1 MAFKFKS
8 SGVKI
13 DSPQIQNVQYVAS
26 PIGIKTPMELGT
38 DRSGIFAMHFDV
50 GDQIADNFRNLLL
63 TNKGDRLGRTD
74 FGANLRALV
83 SELSN
88 SPDFESKAMSQIS
101 ESVRKYMPFIDLESF
116 SAVPDQSASN
126 PGLAKVDVRIVYNVQ
141 RLGIRKKQIV
151 VSIYAIG

>member
-13 DSPQIQNVQYVAS
+13 DSPQIQSIRVEPT

-38 DRSGIFAMHFDV
+38 DRSGIFAMHFNI

-63 TNKGDRLGRTD
+63 TNKGDRLGRSD
-74 FGANLRALV
+74 FGANLRVLV

-101 ESVRKYMPFIDLESF
+101 DAVQKYMPFIDLESF
-116 SAVPDQSASN
+116 SAIPDQSNSN
-126 PGLAKVDVRIVYNVQ
+126 NSLAKVDIRIVYNVQ
-141 RLGIRKKQIV
+141 KLGISKKQII
-151 VSIYAIG
+151 VSIYANG

>member
-13 DSPQIQNVQYVAS
+13 DSPQIQNIKIESTPV
-26 PIGIKTPMELGT
+26 GIKTPMELGT
-38 DRSGIFAMHFDV
+38 DRSGIFAMNFDV

-74 FGANLRALV
+74 FGANLRSLV

-101 ESVRKYMPFIDLESF
+101 ACVQKYMPFIDLESF
-116 SAVPDQSASN
+116 SAVPDQNSSSYA
-126 PGLAKVDVRIVYNVQ
+126 LAKVDIRITYSVQ
-141 RLGIRKKQIV
+141 KLGISKKQII
-151 VSIYAIG
+151 VSIYANG